1 MSSIGAKL
9 AQKSSKKLPA
19 KQVRLRLVYID
30 FWSSL
35 KLSFLVAVC
44 FAIVNIVGTFLTYTV
59 LKSTGIFEQ
68 INGLVTDIG
77 GAEASIDKMLS
88 LGNVMGFSVVVAL
101 VNLIVITVVGALLAV
116 LYNLAS
122 RITGGVL
129 VGFTNN

>member
-30 FWSSL
+30 FWTSL

-44 FAIVNIVGTFLTYTV
+44 FAIVNIVGTFLIYTV
-59 LKSTGIFEQ
+59 LKSTLIFDK
-68 INGLVTDIG
+68 INALVTDIG
-77 GAEASIDKMLS
+77 GAEASIDKLLS

-101 VNLIVITVVGALLAV
+101 VNLIVITVVGALIAV
-116 LYNLAS
+116 LYNLSA